1 MLLHNARLGAVIAEY
16 KGAGTSQGML
26 CAHKRARRAQV
37 VRACKFN
44 WRT

>member
-1 MLLHNARLGAVIAEY
+1 MLLHNKRPDTVTAEH
-16 KGAGTSQGML
+16 KETGISQGML